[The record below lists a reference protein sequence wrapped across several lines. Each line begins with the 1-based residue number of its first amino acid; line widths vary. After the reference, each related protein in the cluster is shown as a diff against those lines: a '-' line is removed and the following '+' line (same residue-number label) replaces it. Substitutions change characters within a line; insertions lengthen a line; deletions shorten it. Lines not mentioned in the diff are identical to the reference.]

1 MAAGAMTMT
10 AMRWPTGAL
19 HPVQRR
25 YLVEDLVRLRR
36 SDEPR
41 RYAAPQRAAKVDANP
56 HQIEAVVFA
65 LARLREGGCILADEV
80 GLGKTIEA
88 GLVVAQLLAEGA
100 RRVLLIAPKALLGQW
115 RTELFTLFGLEA
127 VEGTAQPG
135 GFEGDGIF
143 VIGREAAGSET
154 GHDALMASGPFDLC
168 IIDEAHEVFAAI
180 YKRFDKFGGYDD
192 DAPAART
199 AGRVRDL
206 LVTSGVP
213 VLLLTATPIQN
224 NLAELWGLV
233 QYVDP
238 TGTLLGDLPT
248 FREVFCE
255 SGDRQ
260 LVAGQEDELRSR
272 LRVVIQRT
280 LRRQAQEFLEQPFVR
295 REARLFEYAM
305 SPAER
310 SLYDD
315 VTRYLLEPGI
325 VAFQGKQRQL
335 LLLGFHRRMASST
348 RALAASLERVAAR
361 LRRKLTRGDPR
372 AAGKEDAADAAAFLS
387 DLEDEDAAGPGIDV
401 PDPDAPPEPGG
412 HDEARRSPSDPV
424 REPEAAEFDAVREPE
439 AAESDTVKTELL
451 RVESYVRRAGE
462 LGGDDGK
469 FRDLLKAIQFVAER
483 GQKQQGSGKLVIF
496 TESRVTM
503 TYLRDRLV
511 ESRWLAPGEITLFS
525 GVNDSKQALAALAR
539 WRDEMPPGEGRRPSE
554 EIAVRLA
561 LVHEFET
568 RSRVFISTEAG
579 AKGLNLQFCDTV
591 VNYDLPWNPQRIEQR
606 IGRCHRYKQKHDPVT
621 VINFLAKDNVAQ
633 RLTFQILSEKLEL
646 FGTVLDASDQVL
658 HRSEAAGQELLVSAL
673 GADLET
679 ELRRIYDRA
688 RTLDEVTAELRALR
702 EKVEENRRR
711 FEQTHQRTAGLIES
725 QFDDGVKQA
734 FRARKTELPEA
745 LAVFDADLARVVTAY
760 RCAAGIPSEP
770 LELAPAQVA
779 RDAGAAGNAVAVT
792 LHLTHPLVVAAV
804 DEARRA
810 PLPQM
815 VIIELPPDA
824 GDDLSKHAG
833 RRGRLRL
840 VKVLYSGFERVEQL
854 VPVAVLEDTLEV
866 LAPGIAHGLLRGT
879 FREPDGA
886 GAGPGAVGPA
896 PVAAIA
902 PAPAGIAGLAPVGIA
917 GGAAVGD
924 DVLADATEEVLFAL
938 QGEVDRA
945 EHDRFERASQQ
956 AESFLEDRILVLR
969 RRRDEAER
977 RLERAID
984 RRDGATGSESR
995 TAAERQV
1002 ASSQEVLDEITVAIE
1017 RLERKDDVRFQK
1029 FREHIH
1035 ERRYAPPRVEHLFDV
1050 QFAIQ

>member
-1 MAAGAMTMT
+1 MTMT
-10 AMRWPTGAL
+10 ATRWPTGAL

-88 GLVVAQLLAEGA
+88 GLVVAQILAEGA

-135 GFEGDGIF
+135 GFDGDGIF
-143 VIGREAAGSET
+143 LIGREAAGSEN
-154 GHDALMASGPFDLC
+154 GHDALASSGPFDLC
-168 IIDEAHEVFAAI
+168 IIDEAHEVFAGI
-180 YKRFDKFGGYDD
+180 YKRFDKFGEYND
-192 DAPAART
+192 DAPVART
-199 AGRVRDL
+199 AGRVRDV
-206 LVTSGVP
+206 LVTSRVP
-213 VLLLTATPIQN
+213 VMLLTATPIQN

-255 SGDRQ
+255 PGDRQ
-260 LVAGQEDELRSR
+260 LAAGQEEELRSR

-295 REARLFEYAM
+295 REARLFEYTM

-361 LRRKLTRGDPR
+361 LRRKLARGDSPD
-372 AAGKEDAADAAAFLS
+372 AGEEDAADAAAFLS
-387 DLEDEDAAGPGIDV
+387 DLEDEDAAGPEIDA
-401 PDPDAPPEPGG
+401 PDPDARPEPGG
-412 HDEARRSPSDPV
+412 HDAARRPPSDPV
-424 REPEAAEFDAVREPE
+424 REPEAAESAVK
-439 AAESDTVKTELL
+439 AELL

-539 WRDEMPPGEGRRPSE
+539 WRDEVPQGQGRRPSE
-554 EIAVRLA
+554 EIAIRLA

-658 HRSEAAGQELLVSAL
+658 HRSEAAGRERLVSAL

-679 ELRRIYDRA
+679 ELRRIYDRS
-688 RTLDEVTAELRALR
+688 RTIDEVTAELRALR

-711 FEQTHQRTAGLIES
+711 FEETHQRTAGLIES

-760 RCAAGIPSEP
+760 RRAAGIPSEP
-770 LELAPAQVA
+770 PGADP
-779 RDAGAAGNAVAVT
+779 GAAGHAVGAT
-792 LHLTHPLVVAAV
+792 LHLAHPLVLAAV

-810 PLPQM
+810 PVPPT
-815 VIIELPPDA
+815 VIIDLGPDA
-824 GDDLSKHAG
+824 AEGLAKHAG

-866 LAPGIAHGLLRGT
+866 LDPGLAHGLFRGT
-879 FREPDGA
+879 FQEPNGTGPVAVRLAA
-886 GAGPGAVGPA
+886 GGAVG
-896 PVAAIA
+896 
-902 PAPAGIAGLAPVGIA
+902 L
-917 GGAAVGD
+917 AAVDD

-945 EHDRFERASQQ
+945 EQDRFERASQQ

-969 RRRDEAER
+969 RRRDDVER

-995 TAAERQV
+995 TTAERQV
-1002 ASSQEVLDEITVAIE
+1002 ASTQDVLDEITGAIE
-1017 RLERKDDVRFQK
+1017 RLERRDDVRFQK

-1035 ERRYAPPRVEHLFDV
+1035 ERRYAPPRVEHLLEV
-1050 QFAIQ
+1050 QFVIQ